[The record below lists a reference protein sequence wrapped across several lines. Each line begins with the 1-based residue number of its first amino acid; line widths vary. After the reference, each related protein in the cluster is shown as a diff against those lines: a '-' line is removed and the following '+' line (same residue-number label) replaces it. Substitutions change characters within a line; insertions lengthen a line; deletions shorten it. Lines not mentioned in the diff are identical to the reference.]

1 MSQKTA
7 VVIGGGIAG
16 LATAGILAKAG
27 MKVTVLE
34 ARERVGGRAYIWE
47 KDGFTFDMGPSW
59 YLMPDAFDQFFKLMG
74 TTAAAELDLKR
85 LDPMY
90 QTRNEGYDEKLMIRE
105 SLAENKKLFESI
117 EPGAGDALQRYVDS
131 AEDAYKLSIKHFLYT
146 NFENAKSFVHPEV
159 VARAGRFIKH
169 LLTPLSKFA
178 ASHVT
183 DKRLQKILNFP
194 AVFLGASPYDTPSM
208 YHLMTHVDM
217 NVGVFYPMGGFYKII
232 EAVERLAKKHGA
244 VIHTNSKVTKIV
256 TSASPS
262 ELDLIGEIPVE
273 SKGKPRVT
281 GVMVGD
287 VFYPADVVVG
297 NADLHH
303 IETQL
308 LEPENQTLPEK
319 WWENKV
325 PGPSAMLLFLGV
337 KGRLPQ
343 LDHHTLVYADDWT
356 KNFDEVFH
364 KADGKRKVPNPASL
378 YVCAPSVT
386 DPSVA
391 PEGYENLFVLVP
403 VAADPSIGKG
413 GINGSG
419 DPAVEAAADRII
431 GQIADWCE
439 IPDLAER
446 IVVRR
451 IMAPQDFV
459 SDLNAWSGTA
469 LGMAHTLRQSA
480 FFRPK
485 NFSKKVKGL
494 YYAGHHSIPGIGL
507 PMCLIGAELVYKK
520 LIGDTSAG
528 PTEHEIKP
536 LAAADWKGLR

>member
-1 MSQKTA
+1 MTQKRA
-7 VVIGGGIAG
+7 VVIGGGIGG
-16 LATAGILAKAG
+16 LATAGLLAKAG
-27 MKVTVLE
+27 MQVTVLE

-47 KDGFTFDMGPSW
+47 KDGFKFDMGPSW

-74 TTAAAELDLKR
+74 TTADAELELKR

-90 QTRNEGYDEKLMIRE
+90 LTLNEGFDEVLSVSDDLE
-105 SLAENKKLFESI
+105 SNKKLFDQI
-117 EPGAGDALQRYVDS
+117 EPGAGKRLQDYVDS

-146 NFENAKSFVHPEV
+146 NFDDARSFIHPEV

-178 ASHVT
+178 AGHVS

-217 NVGVFYPMGGFYKII
+217 NVGVFYPMGGFYTII
-232 EAVERLAKKHGA
+232 EAVERLAKKHG
-244 VIHTNSKVTKIV
+244 VKIHTNSKVTKIETNSGRV
-256 TSASPS
+256 SGVRV
-262 ELDLIGEIPVE
+262 GE
-273 SKGKPRVT
+273 
-281 GVMVGD
+281 
-287 VFYPADVVVG
+287 VFYEADVVVG

-308 LEPENQTLPEK
+308 LNPDDQTLPEQ
-319 WWENKV
+319 WWKNKV
-325 PGPSAMLLFLGV
+325 PGPSALLLYLGV
-337 KGRLPQ
+337 KGRIPE
-343 LDHHTLVYADDWT
+343 LDHHNLLYADDWT

-403 VAADPSIGKG
+403 VAADPSIGRG
-413 GINGSG
+413 GIDRSG
-419 DPAVEAAADRII
+419 DAAVEAEADRII
-431 GQIADWCE
+431 QQIGDWCK
-439 IPDLAER
+439 IPDLADR

-451 IMAPQDFV
+451 VMAPQDFV
-459 SDLNAWSGTA
+459 DELNAWSGTA
-469 LGMAHTLRQSA
+469 LGMAHTLMQSA

-485 NFSKKVKGL
+485 NYSKKVKGL

-520 LIGDTSAG
+520 LTGDRSAG
-528 PTEHEIKP
+528 PTKHEIKALP
-536 LAAADWKGLR
+536 DSAWKGLS

>member
-1 MSQKTA
+1 VSQKNA

-16 LATAGILAKAG
+16 LASAALLAKAG
-27 MKVTVLE
+27 MKVTLLE
-34 ARERVGGRAYIWE
+34 AREKVGGRAYIWQ

-74 TTAAAELDLKR
+74 TTAAEQLELKR

-90 QTRNEGYDEKLMIRE
+90 QTINEGE
-105 SLAENKKLFESI
+105 SEPLIISADLAQNKALFESL
-117 EPGAGDALQRYVDS
+117 EKGAGERLQDYVDS
-131 AEDAYKLSIKHFLYT
+131 AEDAYNLSIKHFLYT
-146 NFENAKSFVHPEV
+146 NFQDGRSFVQPEV
-159 VARAGRFIKH
+159 MARAGRFIKH

-232 EAVERLAKKHGA
+232 EAVEGLAKKHG
-244 VIHTNSKVTKIV
+244 VTIHTNSKVTKIV
-256 TSASPS
+256 TTKSAP
-262 ELDLIGEIPVE
+262 ELGLVGETIVE
-273 SKGKPRVT
+273 TEGTPRVR

-287 VFYPADVVVG
+287 VFYPADVVIG

-303 IETQL
+303 VETQL
-308 LEPENQTLPEK
+308 LEPKEQTLPES
-319 WWENKV
+319 WWKDKV
-325 PGPSAMLLFLGV
+325 PGPSALLLYLGV
-337 KGRLPQ
+337 KGKLPQ

-364 KADGKRKVPNPASL
+364 KADGKRVVPNPASL
-378 YVCAPSVT
+378 YICAPSIS
-386 DPSVA
+386 DSSVA
-391 PEGYENLFVLVP
+391 PEGHENLFVLVP
-403 VAADPSIGKG
+403 VAADPSIGSG

-431 GQIADWCE
+431 EQISDWCG

-451 IMAPQDFV
+451 IMAPMDFV
-459 SDLNAWSGTA
+459 NELNAWSGTA

-485 NFSKKVKGL
+485 NFSSKVKGL
-494 YYAGHHSIPGIGL
+494 FYAGHHTIPGIGL
-507 PMCLIGAELVYKK
+507 PMCLIGAELVYKR
-520 LIGDTSAG
+520 LIGDKSAG
-528 PTEHEIKP
+528 PTPNEIQP
-536 LAAADWKGLR
+536 LPDSAWVGLK

>member
-16 LATAGILAKAG
+16 LASAAILAKAG
-27 MKVTVLE
+27 MKVTLLE
-34 ARERVGGRAYIWE
+34 AREKVGGRAYIWQ

-59 YLMPDAFDQFFKLMG
+59 YLMPDSFDQFFKLMG
-74 TTAAAELDLKR
+74 TTAAEQLELKR

-90 QTRNEGYDEKLMIRE
+90 QTINEGEAEPLIISDD
-105 SLAENKKLFESI
+105 LAKNKALFESL
-117 EPGAGDALQRYVDS
+117 EPGAGERLQEYVDS
-131 AEDAYKLSIKHFLYT
+131 AEDAYNLSIKHFLYT
-146 NFENAKSFVHPEV
+146 NFQDGRSFIQPEV
-159 VARAGRFIKH
+159 MVRAGRFIKH

-178 ASHVT
+178 AAHVT

-217 NVGVFYPMGGFYKII
+217 NVGVYYPMGGFYKII
-232 EAVERLAKKHGA
+232 EAVEGLAKKHG
-244 VIHTNSKVTKIV
+244 VEIHTNSKVTKID
-256 TSASPS
+256 TCN
-262 ELDLIGEIPVE
+262 G
-273 SKGKPRVT
+273 RVT
-281 GVMVGD
+281 GVRVGD
-287 VFYPADVVVG
+287 VEFKADVVIG

-303 IETQL
+303 VETQL
-308 LEPENQTLPEK
+308 LEPKEQTLPES
-319 WWENKV
+319 WWKDKV

-337 KGRLPQ
+337 KGKLPQ

-364 KADGKRKVPNPASL
+364 KADGKRVVPDPASL
-378 YVCAPSVT
+378 YICAPSISDAT
-386 DPSVA
+386 VA

-403 VAADPSIGKG
+403 VAADPSIGSG

-431 GQIADWCE
+431 EQISQWCN

-451 IMAPQDFV
+451 VMAPMDFV
-459 SDLNAWSGTA
+459 NELNAWSGTA

-485 NFSKKVKGL
+485 NYSTKVKGL
-494 YYAGHHSIPGIGL
+494 FYAGHHSIPGIGL
-507 PMCLIGAELVYKK
+507 PMCLIGAELVYKR
-520 LIGDTSAG
+520 LIGDKSAG
-528 PTEHEIKP
+528 PTPNEIKP
-536 LAAADWKGLR
+536 LPDSAWVGLK